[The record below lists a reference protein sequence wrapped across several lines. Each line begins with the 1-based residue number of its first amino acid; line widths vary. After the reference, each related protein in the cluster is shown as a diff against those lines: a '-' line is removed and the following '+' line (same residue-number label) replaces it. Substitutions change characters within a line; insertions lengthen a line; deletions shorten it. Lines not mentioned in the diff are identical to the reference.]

1 MKAALIAAVAL
12 AALSLSEA
20 QPVID
25 AGGVVNNASYR
36 KAGTP
41 GYGIAQGSLF
51 AVFGEK
57 LGPANLFVAGAW
69 PLGESLAGTSVEV
82 TVGEVTLKAIPV
94 YTSARQVGAVLPSH
108 TPAGEGTIVV
118 RYDGETSAP
127 ASIRIVPRSF
137 GIFTQNSAGHGPAN
151 AQQVR
156 ADAKRPMNSA
166 SEPAHAGEL
175 ICLWGTGIGPVTGD
189 EAATPRPG
197 DMGVELEVLV
207 GDRPA
212 KVVYRGRSGC
222 CAGIDEVYFHV
233 PEGVQD
239 CAAPVVVRISG
250 RTSNIATL
258 AVADERGVCGDSA
271 LRAP

>member
-1 MKAALIAAVAL
+1 MKPALLAASAL
-12 AALSLSEA
+12 ATLSLAHA

-36 KAGTP
+36 KAGAP
-41 GYGIAQGSLF
+41 DSGIAQGSLF

-57 LGPANLFVAGAW
+57 LGPADLYVVGSW

-94 YTSARQVGAVLPSH
+94 YTSARQVGAVLPSR
-108 TPAGEGTIVV
+108 TPAGEGTVVV
-118 RYDGETSAP
+118 RYDGKTSAP
-127 ASIRIVPRSF
+127 ASIQIVPSSF

-156 ADAKRPMNSA
+156 ADARRPMNSA
-166 SEPAHAGEL
+166 SDPARPGEL
-175 ICLWGTGIGPVTGD
+175 ICLWGTGLGPVSAD
-189 EAATPRPG
+189 EAAGPRPG
-197 DMGVELEVLV
+197 DMGVDLEVLV

-233 PEGVQD
+233 PEGVQG
-239 CAAPVVVRISG
+239 CAAPLVVRTG
-250 RTSNIATL
+250 ERTSNIATL
-258 AVADERGVCGDSA
+258 AVAGERGGCGDPSG
-271 LRAP
+271 RRP

>member
-1 MKAALIAAVAL
+1 MKATLTTAVAL
-12 AALSLSEA
+12 AALSLGQA

-25 AGGVVNNASYR
+25 VGGVVNNASYR

-57 LGPANLFVAGAW
+57 LGPAHLFVAGAW
-69 PLGESLAGTSVEV
+69 PLGESLAGTSLEV

-118 RYDGETSAP
+118 RYDGERSAP

-166 SEPAHAGEL
+166 SDPARPGEL
-175 ICLWGTGIGPVTGD
+175 VCLWGTGLGPVSGD
-189 EAATPRPG
+189 EASGPRPG
-197 DMGVELEVLV
+197 DMAIELKVLV

-212 KVVYRGRSGC
+212 EVVYRGRSGC

-233 PEGVQD
+233 PEGVKD
-239 CAAPVVVRISG
+239 CAAPVVVRTG
-250 RTSNIATL
+250 EHTSNLATL
-258 AVADERGVCGDSA
+258 AVADEHGVCGNPA